1 MNCCSANPVVQELE
15 TLNQLKTGLKWLKGE
30 FQEFTAVGGYGG
42 RQCEQT
48 PRVQANS
55 WTVSKMDCRN
65 CPGSFALP
73 KQRL

>member
-1 MNCCSANPVVQELE
+1 MNCCSAKPIVRELR

-30 FQEFTAVGGYGG
+30 FQEFGAVGG
-42 RQCEQT
+42 RQCKQI
-48 PRVQANS
+48 PKVQANS